1 MHEPPRRP
9 PEPVLDED
17 SQPATV
23 GELRSV
29 RRWLVVAGVWAVAA
43 TAIAVI
49 ALIAANREEDTGND
63 RAATPAQVERV
74 QRDLSEQI
82 DDLEGRLDDLPQ
94 SEDVARLDDRLKKV
108 EGDTGKTSDQITDLS
123 NQLGEL
129 EGRVEAL
136 EENAAAPE
144 PTETTP

>member
-1 MHEPPRRP
+1 MHEPPPRP
-9 PEPVLDED
+9 AEPVLDED
-17 SQPATV
+17 AQPATV

-29 RRWLVVAGVWAVAA
+29 RRWLLVAGVWAVAA

-49 ALIAANREEDTGND
+49 ALIAANQEEDSGND
-63 RAATPAQVERV
+63 NAATPAQVERV
-74 QRDLSEQI
+74 QRDLNDRI
-82 DDLEGRLDDLPQ
+82 DDLEGRLDELPQ

-108 EGDTGKTSDQITDLS
+108 ESDTGKTSDQITDLS

-136 EENAAAPE
+136 EESAAAPE

>member
-108 EGDTGKTSDQITDLS
+108 ESDTGKTSDQITDLS

>member
-9 PEPVLDED
+9 AEPVLDED
-17 SQPATV
+17 AQPATV

-29 RRWLVVAGVWAVAA
+29 RRWLLVAGVWAVAA

-49 ALIAANREEDTGND
+49 ALIAANQEEDTGND
-63 RAATPAQVERV
+63 NAATPAQVERV

-82 DDLEGRLDDLPQ
+82 DDLEGRLDELPQ
-94 SEDVARLDDRLKKV
+94 GEDVARLDDRLKKV
-108 EGDTGKTSDQITDLS
+108 ESDTGKTSDQITDLS

-136 EENAAAPE
+136 EESAAAPE